1 VIDGVA
7 LGEDVG
13 TALGYTVEN
22 DVGFING
29 LSDCSIDEG
38 L

>member
-13 TALGYTVEN
+13 TALGHTVEH
-22 DVGFING
+22 DVGFIEG
-29 LSDCSIDEG
+29 LSDCGIDEG
-38 L
+38 P